1 MESSSNQPF
10 PQLGGPSRKQHRNTS
25 RRCFIAGDVAMVS
38 SFGSLTSDTEEA
50 VLNLRRQYPPIYRI
64 CRGIEL
70 SQELK
75 NG

>member
-1 MESSSNQPF
+1 MSD
-10 PQLGGPSRKQHRNTS
+10 SRENSATN
-25 RRCFIAGDVAMVS
+25 RCFNRLFLAGDVATVS
-38 SFGSLTSDTEEA
+38 SFGSLTSDTAEA

-70 SQELK
+70 FQEVE